1 MFISDSVCA
10 FADSRVLNSSRERH
24 NLRRFVR
31 RGEFPERGMAVAKT
45 SHQGGNLMNKGKI
58 LWSASLMVALM
69 NIPLAGAQDDRRD
82 DRRYDR
88 RDDGRYDRR
97 DDRRDDRRGNWW
109 DGIINGSATTSRDDR
124 RDLEGTWYLNG
135 DRDKRTQITSSRDGL
150 VAKNEKGDSSQLE
163 ISRNGDVYARDWE
176 RGLRGNVRRDRIEWE
191 NGTTW
196 TRDPSGRE
204 ASRR

>member
-1 MFISDSVCA
+1 M
-10 FADSRVLNSSRERH
+10 
-24 NLRRFVR
+24 
-31 RGEFPERGMAVAKT
+31 KT
-45 SHQGGNLMNKGKI
+45 INV
-58 LWSASLMVALM
+58 LWSASLIAALM
-69 NIPLAGAQDDRRD
+69 NIPIASAQDDRRD

-97 DDRRDDRRGNWW
+97 DDRRGNWW
-109 DGIINGSATTSRDDR
+109 DGIISGTTASSRDDL

-135 DRDKRTQITSSRDGL
+135 DRDKRTQIISSRDGL
-150 VAKNEKGDSSQLE
+150 EAKNERGDSSRLE
-163 ISRNGDVYARDWE
+163 VSRNGDVNARDWE

-196 TRDPSGRE
+196 TREPSGRE

>member
-1 MFISDSVCA
+1 
-10 FADSRVLNSSRERH
+10 
-24 NLRRFVR
+24 
-31 RGEFPERGMAVAKT
+31 
-45 SHQGGNLMNKGKI
+45 MNKGKI
-58 LWSASLMVALM
+58 LWSASLIVALM
-69 NIPLAGAQDDRRD
+69 NIPLASAQDDRRD
-82 DRRYDR
+82 DRGYDR

-109 DGIINGSATTSRDDR
+109 DSIINGSATSSRDDR

-150 VAKNEKGDSSQLE
+150 EAKNEKGDSSQLE

-196 TRDPSGRE
+196 TREPSGRD

>member
-1 MFISDSVCA
+1 MPEPVHKFSIRPVYGTLKDRCHEKP
-10 FADSRVLNSSRERH
+10 SSWAGI
-24 NLRRFVR
+24 V
-31 RGEFPERGMAVAKT
+31 VAK
-45 SHQGGNLMNKGKI
+45 LAGKEEKHMKKI
-58 LWSASLMVALM
+58 NVLWSASLILALM
-69 NIPLAGAQDDRRD
+69 NIPFASAQDDRRD

-88 RDDGRYDRR
+88 RDDGRYDR

-109 DGIINGSATTSRDDR
+109 EGIINGAASSRDDR

-150 VAKNEKGDSSQLE
+150 EAKNERGDSSQLE
-163 ISRNGDVYARDWE
+163 VSRNGDVYARDWE

-196 TRDPSGRE
+196 TREPSGRE
-204 ASRR
+204 TSRR

>member
-1 MFISDSVCA
+1 MT
-10 FADSRVLNSSRERH
+10 
-24 NLRRFVR
+24 
-31 RGEFPERGMAVAKT
+31 VAKLAR
-45 SHQGGNLMNKGKI
+45 QEEKAMKKI
-58 LWSASLMVALM
+58 NVLWSASLIAALM
-69 NIPLAGAQDDRRD
+69 NIPIASAQDDRRD
-82 DRRYDR
+82 DRP
-88 RDDGRYDRR
+88 YDRR

-109 DGIINGSATTSRDDR
+109 DGIINGTTASSRDDV

-135 DRDKRTQITSSRDGL
+135 DREKRTQIVSSRDGL
-150 VAKNEKGDSSQLE
+150 EAKNERGDSSRLE

-196 TRDPSGRE
+196 TRQPSGRE

>member
-1 MFISDSVCA
+1 M
-10 FADSRVLNSSRERH
+10 E
-24 NLRRFVR
+24 
-31 RGEFPERGMAVAKT
+31 
-45 SHQGGNLMNKGKI
+45 KGKI
-58 LWSASLMVALM
+58 LWSASLIVALM
-69 NIPLAGAQDDRRD
+69 NIPLASAQDDRRD

-109 DGIINGSATTSRDDR
+109 DGIIGSAASSRDDR

-135 DRDKRTQITSSRDGL
+135 DRDKRTQITFSRDGL
-150 VAKNEKGDSSQLE
+150 EAKNERGDSSQLE
-163 ISRNGDVYARDWE
+163 VSRNGDVYARDWE

-196 TRDPSGRE
+196 TREPSGRE
-204 ASRR
+204 TSRR

>member
-1 MFISDSVCA
+1 MKNIS
-10 FADSRVLNSSRERH
+10 VL
-24 NLRRFVR
+24 L
-31 RGEFPERGMAVAKT
+31 
-45 SHQGGNLMNKGKI
+45 
-58 LWSASLMVALM
+58 SAGLIAALM
-69 NIPLAGAQDDRRD
+69 HIPMASAQDDRRD

-109 DGIINGSATTSRDDR
+109 DGIINGTTASSRDDL

-135 DRDKRTQITSSRDGL
+135 DRDKRTQIISSRDGL
-150 VAKNEKGDSSQLE
+150 EAKNERGDSSRLE
-163 ISRNGDVYARDWE
+163 IGRNGEVNARDWE

-196 TRDPSGRE
+196 TRVPSGRE

>member
-1 MFISDSVCA
+1 MTVA
-10 FADSRVLNSSRERH
+10 NLERQEENVMKKLHVL
-24 NLRRFVR
+24 
-31 RGEFPERGMAVAKT
+31 
-45 SHQGGNLMNKGKI
+45 
-58 LWSASLMVALM
+58 SAAGLIVALM
-69 NIPLAGAQDDRRD
+69 NIPVASAQDDRRD

-97 DDRRDDRRGNWW
+97 DDRRGNWW
-109 DGIINGSATTSRDDR
+109 EGIIGGTSASSRDDR

-135 DRDKRTQITSSRDGL
+135 DRDKKTQIIASRDGL
-150 VAKNEKGDSSQLE
+150 EARNERGDSSQLE
-163 ISRNGDVYARDWE
+163 ISRDGDVYARDWE

-196 TRDPSGRE
+196 TREPSGRN

>member
-1 MFISDSVCA
+1 M
-10 FADSRVLNSSRERH
+10 
-24 NLRRFVR
+24 
-31 RGEFPERGMAVAKT
+31 K
-45 SHQGGNLMNKGKI
+45 KI
-58 LWSASLMVALM
+58 NVLWSASLIVALM
-69 NIPLAGAQDDRRD
+69 NIPVAGAQDDRRD

-109 DGIINGSATTSRDDR
+109 EGIINGTAASSRDDR

-135 DRDKRTQITSSRDGL
+135 DRDKRTQIISSRDGL
-150 VAKNEKGDSSQLE
+150 EAKNERGDSSRLE
-163 ISRNGDVYARDWE
+163 ISRDGDVYARDWE

-196 TRDPSGRE
+196 TREPSGR
-204 ASRR
+204 AAARR

>member
-1 MFISDSVCA
+1 MT
-10 FADSRVLNSSRERH
+10 
-24 NLRRFVR
+24 
-31 RGEFPERGMAVAKT
+31 VAKT
-45 SHQGGNLMNKGKI
+45 TGRRKKAMRKI
-58 LWSASLMVALM
+58 NILLSTSLIVALM
-69 NIPLAGAQDDRRD
+69 NIPIASAQDDRRD

-88 RDDGRYDRR
+88 RDDRR
-97 DDRRDDRRGNWW
+97 DDRPSNWW
-109 DGIINGSATTSRDDR
+109 DGILNGNIASSRDDR

-135 DRDKRTQITSSRDGL
+135 DRDKRTQIVSSRDGL
-150 VAKNEKGDSSQLE
+150 EARNERGDSSRLE

-196 TRDPSGRE
+196 TREPSGRE

>member
-1 MFISDSVCA
+1 MK
-10 FADSRVLNSSRERH
+10 EEKH
-24 NLRRFVR
+24 
-31 RGEFPERGMAVAKT
+31 MK
-45 SHQGGNLMNKGKI
+45 KGI
-58 LWSASLMVALM
+58 LWSASLIVALM

-109 DGIINGSATTSRDDR
+109 DSIINGSATSSRDDR

-150 VAKNEKGDSSQLE
+150 EAKNEKGDSSQLE

-176 RGLRGNVRRDRIEWE
+176 RGLRGNVRRDRIEWD

-196 TRDPSGRE
+196 TREPSGRE

>member
-1 MFISDSVCA
+1 MA
-10 FADSRVLNSSRERH
+10 WRLQ
-24 NLRRFVR
+24 NLP
-31 RGEFPERGMAVAKT
+31 GKEEK
-45 SHQGGNLMNKGKI
+45 HMNKGKI

-69 NIPLAGAQDDRRD
+69 NVPLAGAQDHRRD

-97 DDRRDDRRGNWW
+97 DDRRDDGRGNWW
-109 DGIINGSATTSRDDR
+109 DGILNGSAANSRDDR

-150 VAKNEKGDSSQLE
+150 EAKNEKGDSSRLE

-176 RGLRGNVRRDRIEWE
+176 RGLRGNVGRDRIEWD

-196 TRDPSGRE
+196 TREPSGRQ

>member
-1 MFISDSVCA
+1 MT
-10 FADSRVLNSSRERH
+10 
-24 NLRRFVR
+24 
-31 RGEFPERGMAVAKT
+31 VAKLTGRRKKAMRKINILLST
-45 SHQGGNLMNKGKI
+45 SLI
-58 LWSASLMVALM
+58 AALM
-69 NIPLAGAQDDRRD
+69 NIPIASAQDDRRD

-88 RDDGRYDRR
+88 RDDRR
-97 DDRRDDRRGNWW
+97 DDRPSNWW
-109 DGIINGSATTSRDDR
+109 DGILNGNIASSRDDR

-135 DRDKRTQITSSRDGL
+135 DRDKRTQIVSSRDGL
-150 VAKNEKGDSSQLE
+150 EARNERGDSSRLE

-196 TRDPSGRE
+196 TREPSGRE